1 VKANRLARSLRL
13 SLLASLGLVPLACA
27 GSTRSN
33 GGNGGEPP
41 ESGKPK
47 PTCTSPVSDEA
58 TGIVTCSEGYR
69 YRSRSGACP
78 AGAAD
83 AAPAPAPGASPDP
96 LPSDGFVDC
105 TEDPSVCDE
114 YLYGY
119 CGALG
124 EPTNVR
130 VCESGCA
137 ADSDC
142 QGRGGKCVCD
152 SGAASGRCSYDQCD
166 SDADCEAGYHCA
178 SYFEGCTSSRFV
190 CQSPQDDC
198 QECSSPASGQVC
210 SLQPDGHRACGW
222 ASICGRPFLV
232 DAKARVATT
241 IRRGDWA
248 IGELRPRLDHLSVL
262 ERGALA
268 GHWTRLGQLEHA
280 SIAAFARFS
289 LQLLALG
296 APPEL
301 IEACT
306 QALGDET
313 QHAKLC
319 FHLASAYAGRP
330 IGPGPLDIV
339 GSLASSTL
347 LDVVELVLLEGCFG
361 ETVAAL
367 EALDAAETATDPV
380 IVAAYSQIARD
391 EQRHAALAFRFV
403 RWALQQDGAAVAE
416 RIAERLAQPHDS
428 AARDVVVPCLQALLD
443 AQRAK
448 SAA

>member
-1 VKANRLARSLRL
+1 MKANRLARSLQL
-13 SLLASLGLVPLACA
+13 SLLASLGLLPLACA
-27 GSTRSN
+27 GSTRSNGSN

-47 PTCTSPVSDEA
+47 PTCTSPVTDEV
-58 TGIVTCSEGYR
+58 TGIVSCSEGYR
-69 YRSRSGACP
+69 YRSRSGACN

-83 AAPAPAPGASPDP
+83 AAPGPSPDP

-105 TEDPSVCDE
+105 TEDPSVCDD

-119 CGALG
+119 CG
-124 EPTNVR
+124 EPR
-130 VCESGCA
+130 EPQAARGCESGCA

-142 QGRGGKCVCD
+142 QGRGGECVCD
-152 SGAASGRCSYDQCD
+152 NGAASGRCRYDQCD
-166 SDADCEAGYHCA
+166 SDADCDAGYHCA
-178 SYFEGCTSSRFV
+178 SYFEGCGSSGFV
-190 CQSPQDDC
+190 CQSARDDC
-198 QECSSPASGQVC
+198 AKCSSPDSAEVC
-210 SLQPDGHRACGW
+210 RMQPDGHRTCGT

-232 DAKARVATT
+232 DAEARVAPTAP
-241 IRRGDWA
+241 RGDWA
-248 IGELRPRLDHLSVL
+248 VGELRPRLDHLIPL

-301 IEACT
+301 VEACT

-319 FHLASAYAGRP
+319 FHLASAYAGRR
-330 IGPGPLDIV
+330 IGPGQLEMA
-339 GSLASSTL
+339 GSLASCSL
-347 LDVVELVLLEGCFG
+347 LDVVALVLLEGCFG

-367 EALDAAETATDPV
+367 DALEAAETATDPV

-391 EQRHAALAFRFV
+391 EERHAALAFRFV
-403 RWALQQDGAAVAE
+403 RWALEQDGPAVTE
-416 RIAERLAQPHDS
+416 RIAQSLAQPHGR

-443 AQRAK
+443 AQ